1 METTAM
7 VVPAAESKNLN
18 RIIESPFDSTQS
30 FVEAQRIANL
40 LSASTIVPLPYRGR
54 EGVSNCVIALEMSR
68 RLGISILSIMQNM
81 YVVNGHPS
89 FSSSMMISIV
99 NSCGQFSRLQFETSG
114 SGESLECYAW
124 AIDKTTGKRLDGVKV
139 TWTMAKKEGWI
150 SKGCSKWQTMPELMI
165 RYRAAAF
172 WARLYCPDLLMGVAY
187 LPEEAE
193 TIAESETPQE
203 IPTVVSTNTS
213 SNTIAELNALLDE

>member
-1 METTAM
+1 METTAIA
-7 VVPAAESKNLN
+7 VSATEVKST
-18 RIIESPFDSTQS
+18 RVIESPFDNSQA

-40 LSASTIVPLPYRGR
+40 LSSSSIVPLQYRGR
-54 EGVSNCVIALEMSR
+54 EGMSNCVIALELSR
-68 RLGISILSIMQNM
+68 RLGISVLAVMQNM
-81 YVVNGHPS
+81 FVVNGHPS
-89 FSSSMMISIV
+89 FSSSFMISVI
-99 NSCGQFSRLQFETSG
+99 NSSGLFGRLQFETTG
-114 SGESLECYAW
+114 AGENLSCFAW
-124 AIDKTTGKRLDGVKV
+124 AIEKSSGKRLEGVKV
-139 TWTMAKKEGWI
+139 TYEMAKREGWLT
-150 SKGCSKWQTMPELMI
+150 KGCSKWQTMPELMI